1 MHIRRGYK
9 KYTRVGDFDP
19 PTHQPTK
26 EFVVSLMTIPPG
38 SATGGDDSCS
48 DYDVRLVGGD
58 NEFMGLVEACYTNDN
73 NTSMWGP
80 ICAEFSSWTR
90 IYAEIVCRQ
99 LGLSTTSEYMFKD
112 TW

>member
-1 MHIRRGYK
+1 MLLVYK
-9 KYTRVGDFDP
+9 SV
-19 PTHQPTK
+19 
-26 EFVVSLMTIPPG
+26 LITIPSG
-38 SATGGDDSCS
+38 SAANSSGDDSCS
-48 DYDVRLVGGD
+48 DYDVRLVRGD
-58 NEFMGLVEACYTNDN
+58 NEFMGLVEACYTDDN

-80 ICAEFSSWTR
+80 ICVQFSTWTR